1 MMTVDC
7 PWCEEPIRTEALAD
21 ALRCDG
27 CRIELQLAPDEE
39 AADIGL
45 AA

>member
-7 PWCEEPIRTEALAD
+7 PWCEEPIRTDTLAE
-21 ALRCDG
+21 ALRCEG
-27 CRIELQLAPDEE
+27 CRIELHLAPDDE
-39 AADIGL
+39 ARDMAR

>member
-7 PWCEEPIRTEALAD
+7 PWCEEPIRTEAHAD
-21 ALRCDG
+21 VLRCDG
-27 CRIELQLAPDEE
+27 CRIELQLAPDDE
-39 AADIGL
+39 ALDIAR

>member
-7 PWCEEPIRTEALAD
+7 PWCEEPIRTDALAEG
-21 ALRCDG
+21 LRCDG

-39 AADIGL
+39 VVDIARAA
-45 AA
+45 

>member
-7 PWCEEPIRTEALAD
+7 PWCEEPIRTEGHAD
-21 ALRCDG
+21 ALRCDA
-27 CRIELQLAPDEE
+27 CRIELQLAPDDE
-39 AADIGL
+39 ATDVAR